1 MKITLTLDDDLH
13 EELKQR
19 AQELDKPFKQV
30 VNEALRRGL
39 NGLEEP
45 PRKPVK
51 LKTFSSGYQPGV
63 DRTRLKQI
71 DAEWEL
77 EEMIRKLNKR

>member
-19 AQELDKPFKQV
+19 AQELNKPFKQI

-39 NGLEEP
+39 NGSDANPKEEG
-45 PRKPVK
+45 KVT
-51 LKTFSSGYQPGV
+51 TFRSGYQPGI
-63 DRTRLKQI
+63 DPNRLKQI